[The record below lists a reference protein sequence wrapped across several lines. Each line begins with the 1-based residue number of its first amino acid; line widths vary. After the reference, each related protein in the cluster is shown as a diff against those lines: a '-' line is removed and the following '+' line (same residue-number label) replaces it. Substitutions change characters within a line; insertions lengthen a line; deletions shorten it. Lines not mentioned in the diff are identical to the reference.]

1 MAEWLKAAVLKTAVL
16 ERVPGVRISLF
27 PRRAVTLFVLRH
39 IFSCMPR
46 KQKKRYHYLYKT
58 TCLINNRFYYGIHST
73 YNLKDGYLGSGAA
86 LRKSI
91 WKYGKENHVKEILEF
106 FKNREDL
113 CKRESQIV
121 NEDLLKNENCMNL
134 ILGGGNILPISGSIT
149 YNKMY
154 SSDIQR
160 SRQARGVEKMNWLRE
175 NDKRWKE
182 EYSKKLSESQR
193 KAVEAGTAH
202 CLTGDSFRGK
212 SHTQETKSLM
222 SESHKKNGD
231 QQGAKNSQYGTC
243 WIYNPGAGINK
254 KIKKDELT
262 IYIELGWMKG
272 RKMNPSSK
280 EKLY

>member
-1 MAEWLKAAVLKTAVL
+1 
-16 ERVPGVRISLF
+16 
-27 PRRAVTLFVLRH
+27 
-39 IFSCMPR
+39 MPR
-46 KQKKRYHYLYKT
+46 KQKERYHYLYKT

-86 LRKSI
+86 IRKSI
-91 WKYGKENHVKEILEF
+91 WKYGKENHVKEIVEF

-154 SSDIQR
+154 SSDVQR

-175 NDKRWKE
+175 NDQEWKKR
-182 EYSKKLSESQR
+182 YSEKQSTAQKKL
-193 KAVEAGTAH
+193 VEEGTSH
-202 CLTGDSFRGK
+202 CLTGNNFRGK
-212 SHTQETKSLM
+212 NHSCKTRFLM

-231 QQGAKNSQYGTC
+231 QQGIKNSQYGTC
-243 WIYNPGAGINK
+243 WIHDPIQKINK
-254 KIKKDELT
+254 KIKKDDLSFYLE
-262 IYIELGWMKG
+262 IGWTKG
-272 RKMNPSSK
+272 RKLKFSVQCPDRT
-280 EKLY
+280 